1 MNKAAKNNVLKA
13 ILLGLICF
21 VIFALIFINYSDAFS
36 ENNPLGQSDDS
47 QSDDFVEFIDVGQG
61 DSILICSNGYSALI
75 DTGVTDS
82 ANNICEVISSY
93 NIKTLDVLLLTHLDS
108 DHVGGVDKITE
119 IYKPQNLIL
128 PELSI
133 ESEGLGIAQLAISR
147 VTDEGGKIYTAV
159 QGMDFSIGDFKITV
173 LAQLTDMASE
183 NNRSIITM
191 AETDGKKFLLTG
203 DLEAKGER
211 VLLKEGLNL
220 KCDVLKVGHHGSNS
234 STSDELLK
242 SAKPQYAVISV
253 GENNRYGHPH
263 SKVLSALGDYGARI
277 YRTDIDGNIV
287 FYVNDGKITVKT
299 SK

>member
-36 ENNPLGQSDDS
+36 ENNPLGQSNDS
-47 QSDDFVEFIDVGQG
+47 QGDDFVEFIDVGQG

-82 ANNICEVISSY
+82 ANDICSVIANNNIE
-93 NIKTLDVLLLTHLDS
+93 TLDVLVLTHLDS

-119 IYKPQNLIL
+119 IYKPENLIL

-133 ESEGLGIAQLAISR
+133 ESEGLGVAQLAISR
-147 VTDEGGKIYTAV
+147 VTDSGGKIYTAV

-191 AETDGKKFLLTG
+191 VEKDGKRFLLTG

-234 STSDELLK
+234 SSSDDFLN
-242 SAKPQYAVISV
+242 SVKPQYAVISV
-253 GENNRYGHPH
+253 GANNRYGHPH
-263 SKVLSALGDYGARI
+263 SKVLSSLGYYGAII
-277 YRTDIDGNIV
+277 YRTDIDGNIL